1 MTAAPA
7 TIEERRLQWQQLTP
21 DQRRVRVHRCVA
33 DCIEIYRWRRAMRLR
48 NQSKRRGANNDHLFA
63 S

>member
-1 MTAAPA
+1 MTTLTAPA
-7 TIEERRLQWQQLTP
+7 TIEGRRLQWQQLTP
-21 DQRRVRVHRCVA
+21 DQRRVRIHRCVA

-48 NQSKRRGANNDHLFA
+48 KQRGANNDRLFA

>member
-1 MTAAPA
+1 MTTTAPA

-21 DQRRVRVHRCVA
+21 NQRRVRIHRCVA

-48 NQSKRRGANNDHLFA
+48 KQRGANSDRLFA